1 MKRTFALL
9 LIAITP
15 FAFADESTVF
25 VGIPTSLAVASEE
38 NAERVTL
45 EGKDAADKQV
55 VIVKR
60 DDKYYWRSRQDTE
73 LFYFAAGAMHFFIAP
88 TSGYIKIMDTS
99 SIAALLD
106 EKPPRYMYFENMS
119 QLLTTLTYHGIGT
132 ELAL

>member
-9 LIAITP
+9 LIATAP
-15 FAFADESTVF
+15 FAFADESIVF

-38 NAERVTL
+38 GAERVTL

-60 DDKYYWRSRQDTE
+60 DGKYYWRSRQDKE
-73 LFYFAAGAMHFFIAP
+73 LIHFAAGAMHFFIAP

-119 QLLTTLTYHGIGT
+119 QLLTTWTYHGIGT

>member
-1 MKRTFALL
+1 MKRNFALL
-9 LIAITP
+9 LIAIAP
-15 FAFADESTVF
+15 FAFADESIVF

-38 NAERVTL
+38 GSERVAL

-60 DDKYYWRSRQDTE
+60 DGKYYWRSREDKE
-73 LFYFAAGAMHFFIAP
+73 LMYFANGAMHFFIAP
-88 TSGYIKIMDTS
+88 MSGYIKIMDTS
-99 SIAALLD
+99 SIAALFD

-119 QLLTTLTYHGIGT
+119 LILTTWTYHGIGT

>member
-1 MKRTFALL
+1 M
-9 LIAITP
+9 LIAIAP
-15 FAFADESTVF
+15 LAFADESVVF

-38 NAERVTL
+38 GAERATL
-45 EGKDAADKQV
+45 EGAEAADKQV

-60 DDKYYWRSRQDTE
+60 DGKYYWRSREDKE
-73 LFYFAAGAMHFFIAP
+73 LVYFTAGAMHFFVAP

-119 QLLTTLTYHGIGT
+119 QFLTTFTYHGVGS